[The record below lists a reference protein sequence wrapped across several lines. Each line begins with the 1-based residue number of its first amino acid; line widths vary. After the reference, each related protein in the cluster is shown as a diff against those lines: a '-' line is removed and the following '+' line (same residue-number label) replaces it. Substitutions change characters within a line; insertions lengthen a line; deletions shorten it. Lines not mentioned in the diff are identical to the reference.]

1 MAWAG
6 YPTWFK
12 ILRTILT
19 ISALTS
25 IGLLFHVK
33 YKSDKSLGV
42 NKSIQGFKDKYYD
55 WKNGSGPSS

>member
-33 YKSDKSLGV
+33 YKSDKNLGV